1 MSKSKAEIIQTI
13 LNNFKPEPYI
23 KKIRCGMDANLDGTI
38 VLRVEFSIERSK
50 LGDREVNK
58 PRLLAH
64 TKELA
69 NRIRRETKLPISA
82 TQTTVKYV

>member
-1 MSKSKAEIIQTI
+1 MSKSKAQIIQSI

-38 VLRVEFSIERSK
+38 VLRVEFAIEREK
-50 LGDREVNK
+50 LGGREVNK

-69 NRIRRETKLPISA
+69 SRIRRETKLPINA